1 MLRSL
6 ESLASRELAQDSQGN
21 SLSCPYPDTCRHLDL
36 TQSAAAAFLA
46 SVDTRDSEVKR
57 HLKIFGGG
65 RGGGG
70 VRRWGRGAAEESK
83 GCPGQ
88 GRLVKISGD
97 PGIFPI
103 PGLRTTIYSISAWS
117 GGGL

>member
-6 ESLASRELAQDSQGN
+6 ESAASRELAQDSQGN
-21 SLSCPYPDTCRHLDL
+21 SLSCPYTDTCCHLDL

-46 SVDTRDSEVKR
+46 SVDTRDSAVKR
-57 HLKIFGGG
+57 HLKTFGGG
-65 RGGGG
+65 
-70 VRRWGRGAAEESK
+70 GRGAAEESK

-97 PGIFPI
+97 PGIFSI
-103 PGLRTTIYSISAWS
+103 PGLRTTIYSISAWN